1 MSGSGDIS
9 RKDRTEYLVLR
20 RFPFA
25 RALEFPPSLNAGRSR
40 GSLPSPEKRQ
50 ELAAYRAELATLS
63 NEEIIERHKAEKQ
76 REFEQAVAKAQS
88 EERVRLFHQPHATA
102 DIEHWSKLAHWT
114 LDEAVALSFGKAPE
128 VVHWQ
133 IVSKFLLLSPFAV
146 QYGRRRELALRAAQW
161 KQLYDPVLPGIF
173 LAWAQR
179 LEIELPVALVEAV
192 QKRGPIRDWKSLYD
206 ESEAAHLEKEKKWA
220 AVDASKD
227 RLIAAKDRIAAV
239 LETRVRELE
248 TQRTTPSS
256 EKPLS
261 TRERESLLKLVI
273 GMACGGYGYDS
284 TARRSE
290 QTAAIADDLLRAG
303 VPLDADTVRKWL
315 REAAELLPPK

>member
-1 MSGSGDIS
+1 
-9 RKDRTEYLVLR
+9 V
-20 RFPFA
+20 
-25 RALEFPPSLNAGRSR
+25 
-40 GSLPSPEKRQ
+40 
-50 ELAAYRAELATLS
+50 
-63 NEEIIERHKAEKQ
+63 
-76 REFEQAVAKAQS
+76 
-88 EERVRLFHQPHATA
+88 
-102 DIEHWSKLAHWT
+102 
-114 LDEAVALSFGKAPE
+114 EA
-128 VVHWQ
+128 
-133 IVSKFLLLSPFAV
+133 
-146 QYGRRRELALRAAQW
+146 ALRSNAS
-161 KQLYDPVLPGIF
+161 GIL

-192 QKRGPIRDWKSLYD
+192 QKRGPTRDWKSLYD
-206 ESEAAHLEKEKKWA
+206 ESEAAHLEKEKSWA

-227 RLIAAKDRIAAV
+227 RLIAAKHRIAAV

-248 TQRTTPSS
+248 TQRKTPSS

-315 REAAELLPPK
+315 RGGLAVSLWRQKFSRFASARLLTPKRTSDRHRLSRHAIMYK